1 MLLKADSL
9 SLSLTIALFIFVD
22 IWVRV
27 RTSRILCVLHSCLLL
42 FIQKNCGATNKNCH
56 HSRLCSWMPTCVSF
70 LKALNG
76 NEWFVM
82 VGVVAAMVC
91 PLPTPF
97 RYDQLICH
105 FSVSSWIAQ
114 HFKCPLWLK
123 LEWTRDFWFSWY
135 CSNFTEKELRLSLAW
150 LIDTNIR
157 FFFYGK
163 CQSVAELVDVPRHRV
178 KTFSHKGFSA
188 YWIKDAFKN
197 SWETRYSSKCPEIP
211 KKITIVRAWRRG
223 NARNSLARKS
233 LLNI

>member
-1 MLLKADSL
+1 MLLKAD

-123 LEWTRDFWFSWY
+123 LEWTRDFCLILFKFYRKGATTLTSLINWHKYSVLFLWKVPICRWISW
-135 CSNFTEKELRLSLAW
+135 CAT
-150 LIDTNIR
+150 
-157 FFFYGK
+157 
-163 CQSVAELVDVPRHRV
+163 
-178 KTFSHKGFSA
+178 
-188 YWIKDAFKN
+188 
-197 SWETRYSSKCPEIP
+197 SS
-211 KKITIVRAWRRG
+211 R
-223 NARNSLARKS
+223 
-233 LLNI
+233 